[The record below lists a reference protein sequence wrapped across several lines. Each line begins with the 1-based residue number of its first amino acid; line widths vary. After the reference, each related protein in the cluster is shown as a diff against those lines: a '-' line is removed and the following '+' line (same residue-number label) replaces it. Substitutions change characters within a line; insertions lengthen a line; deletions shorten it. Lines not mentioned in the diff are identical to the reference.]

1 MPASSV
7 ARLAPALADSPF
19 RVVQVEALGDD
30 ATVVIV
36 RDGDAL
42 IPASCVS
49 SYATRT
55 VGEWVIVARV
65 LEGLHVLGAV
75 AAEPPPAVEVD
86 LPPTVTVTYSTSP
99 PGAGWESVSALY
111 VRDDGAGARSLHAVI
126 AAASTPTVKA
136 PAPVTLTSTA
146 SRGYQSTTYT
156 SETPKAG
163 SWSSADWSGLWL
175 IPGIAAACA
184 GKTVTGMTLT
194 VSRAGT
200 SHGRPTAPVRLG
212 LHART
217 TLGKPTLTDQWHATL
232 ADGSHAVLPRGGRAT
247 VVIPAAQRAALA
259 SGAAKGVGV
268 YGSGQSD
275 YCIYGSTATLKI
287 TFGV

>member
-126 AAASTPTVKA
+126 AAASTPTVQA
-136 PAPVTLTSTA
+136 PAPVTPPRTPPRRPRPGRGRRRTGRGCGLSPGSRPRA
-146 SRGYQSTTYT
+146 RARRSRG
-156 SETPKAG
+156 
-163 SWSSADWSGLWL
+163 
-175 IPGIAAACA
+175 
-184 GKTVTGMTLT
+184 
-194 VSRAGT
+194 
-200 SHGRPTAPVRLG
+200 
-212 LHART
+212 
-217 TLGKPTLTDQWHATL
+217 
-232 ADGSHAVLPRGGRAT
+232 
-247 VVIPAAQRAALA
+247 
-259 SGAAKGVGV
+259 
-268 YGSGQSD
+268 
-275 YCIYGSTATLKI
+275 
-287 TFGV
+287 

>member
-126 AAASTPTVKA
+126 AAASTPTVQA
-136 PAPVTLTSTA
+136 PAPVHHVHLRDA
-146 SRGYQSTTYT
+146 QGRVVVVGGLVGAVAYPRDRGRVRGQDGHGDDADRLPGWHVSRQ
-156 SETPKAG
+156 
-163 SWSSADWSGLWL
+163 AD
-175 IPGIAAACA
+175 
-184 GKTVTGMTLT
+184 
-194 VSRAGT
+194 RAGT
-200 SHGRPTAPVRLG
+200 P
-212 LHART
+212 
-217 TLGKPTLTDQWHATL
+217 
-232 ADGSHAVLPRGGRAT
+232 
-247 VVIPAAQRAALA
+247 RAARPDDA
-259 SGAAKGVGV
+259 G
-268 YGSGQSD
+268 
-275 YCIYGSTATLKI
+275 
-287 TFGV
+287 